1 MDYHM
6 DRAYCWAGMLD
17 LCQPCRPNIYNT
29 LIDNLSGHK
38 MELGLH
44 ITSPVHLTN
53 SLRVA
58 GFVGTS
64 SHVCQKNNT
73 HNELIQAQNLR

>member
-1 MDYHM
+1 
-6 DRAYCWAGMLD
+6 
-17 LCQPCRPNIYNT
+17 
-29 LIDNLSGHK
+29 

-64 SHVCQKNNT
+64 PHVCQKNNT